1 MTRTFSPA
9 SMSVY
14 SGMTAVGRIAEIARR
29 EVEAFR
35 FDGDGEKFLGKFT
48 TRQEAMRAVS
58 AGGGSAHGA

>member
-1 MTRTFSPA
+1 VTRTFSPA

-14 SGMTAVGRIAEIARR
+14 SGMIAVGRIVEIARR

-35 FDGDGEKFLGKFT
+35 VDGDGERFLGKFP

-58 AGGGSAHGA
+58 AAGGSAHGV